1 MFDKQKQI
9 ENELFKEYDKNLD
22 RSFSLLKFIFVILGF
37 YALVLS
43 NMYGNFNGK
52 IADNIINNASDPN
65 IAKSALSCCI
75 ITIII
80 PFSSLTMIL
89 MEQQLKIEK
98 NNSIQFRE
106 GEELKNHNEKMYSV
120 LVKQHIKYITSVFCI
135 VSSVFF
141 FYSYF
146 SPHLFN
152 LILICFGVGI
162 FISFVSC
169 HFPQIIT
176 KILLRYRQMRIKI
189 LQLYKRGKCVEPE
202 VQTLNLY
209 TNEGNTDKKC

>member
-52 IADNIINNASDPN
+52 IIDNIINNASDPN

-80 PFSSLTMIL
+80 AFYHLTIIL

-135 VSSVFF
+135 VSSTFF
-141 FYSYF
+141 FCSYF

-152 LILICFGVGI
+152 LFLICFAVGI
-162 FISFVSC
+162 FISFISC
-169 HFPQIIT
+169 YFPQIMT
-176 KILLRYRQMRIKI
+176 KILLRYRQMRIKYHI
-189 LQLYKRGKCVEPE
+189 FKY
-202 VQTLNLY
+202 
-209 TNEGNTDKKC
+209 NE